1 MKQAE
6 LGRSGIN
13 ASVVAFGAWA
23 IGGWKWGGTDA
34 QQSVDALQAAM
45 DAGINLIDTAA
56 VYGFGL
62 SEELVGEAIK
72 HKPRDEIVVISK
84 CGLRWD
90 IETQTLHAESE
101 GKRIF
106 RTHAAE
112 SIVWELEQSLQR
124 LRVDHIDA
132 YLTHWPDPIVPVED
146 LAATMESLVTAG
158 KIRTWGMCN
167 SNPTDIAI
175 ALNSDSFSINQEKYS
190 MIDRQQ
196 DAQNLPACV
205 KNNLAFLA
213 YSPMAKGLLT
223 GRINKQREYSTGDQ
237 RIEDPRFTA
246 EALDALQ
253 ELLQP
258 VQKIAAA
265 RQMQTHHLVLAW
277 TLQQAGVSHVLA
289 GARTAVQARS
299 NAAAGSVELRDNELA
314 AIDDALSAW
323 PGFLF
328 ETYAGI

>member
-34 QQSVDALQAAM
+34 KQSVNALQAAM

-62 SEELVGEAIK
+62 SEELVGEAVK
-72 HKPRDEIVVISK
+72 NKPRDEVVIVSK

-90 IETQTLHAESE
+90 IETPTLHAESE

-106 RTHAAE
+106 RTHAAD
-112 SIVWELEQSLQR
+112 SIALEVEQSLKR
-124 LRVDHIDA
+124 LGTDYIDV
-132 YLTHWPDPIVPVED
+132 YLTHWPDPVVPVEE
-146 LAATMESLVTAG
+146 LAATMESLVAAG

-167 SNPTDIAI
+167 SNPDDIAI
-175 ALNSDSFSINQEKYS
+175 ALKSDSFSTNQERYS
-190 MIDRQQ
+190 MLDRQQ
-196 DAQNLPACV
+196 DDQNLPACV
-205 KNNLAFLA
+205 KHNLAFLA

-223 GRINKQREYSTGDQ
+223 GRINKQREYSAGDQ
-237 RIEDPRFTA
+237 RIEDPRFTEA
-246 EALDALQ
+246 ALDALQ
-253 ELLQP
+253 LLLQP

-289 GARTAVQARS
+289 GARTAVQAKS
-299 NAAAGSVELRDNELA
+299 NAAAGSIELRDNELS
-314 AIDDALSAW
+314 AISDALGQW
-323 PGFLF
+323 PGFAF
-328 ETYAGI
+328 EP

>member
-34 QQSVDALQAAM
+34 KQSVAALQAGM
-45 DAGINLIDTAA
+45 DAGINLIDGAA

-72 HKPRDEIVVISK
+72 HKPRDEVVIISK

-90 IETQTLHAESE
+90 IESTTLHAESE

-112 SIVWELEQSLQR
+112 SIVWEVEQSLQR
-124 LRVDHIDA
+124 LGTDYIDA
-132 YLTHWPDPIVPVED
+132 YLTHWPDPLVPVED
-146 LAATMESLVTAG
+146 LAATMESLVAAG

-167 SNPTDIAI
+167 SSPEDIAV
-175 ALNSDSFSINQEKYS
+175 ALKSDSFSIDQEKYS
-190 MIDRQQ
+190 MLDRQQ
-196 DAQNLPACV
+196 DIQNLPACV
-205 KNNLAFLA
+205 QNRLAFLA

-223 GRINKQREYSTGDQ
+223 GRINKQREYSSGDQ
-237 RIEDPRFTA
+237 RIENPRFTS

-253 ELLQP
+253 VLLQP

-277 TLQQAGVSHVLA
+277 TLQQAGVSHVLV

-299 NAAAGSVELRDNELA
+299 NAAAGSLELRDYELL
-314 AIDDALSAW
+314 AINDALSVW
-323 PGFLF
+323 PGFSF
-328 ETYAGI
+328 EA